1 MNKIQKVVKVGDF
14 VYLSAN
20 GNPTEIIRISNFG
33 FYTKEDFFCWDEHRE
48 LYWLTQR
55 AYLDNKLNKT

>member
-33 FYTKEDFFCWDEHRE
+33 FYTKEDFFVGTNTENCIG
-48 LYWLTQR
+48 
-55 AYLDNKLNKT
+55 